1 MEITKETTIE
11 SKLEFNGTFI
21 NLKKDQ
27 VQLNNGE
34 KHYREVVVH
43 PGGVAV
49 VAITDKDKIILVKQ
63 WRYAV
68 NDELIELPA
77 GKLEENEDPFFAI
90 KRELQEETGFIANNW
105 ESLGF
110 IYTAPG
116 FCNEKLYLYKAT
128 NLTFVGTNFDEGE
141 VIQTFKFSFKEVEE
155 LIKEGK
161 ILDAKTLV
169 GLNKVMSQSSIYS
182 GATILPLKYFS
193 DY

>member
-1 MEITKETTIE
+1 MKITKETTIK
-11 SKLEFNGTFI
+11 SKLEFNGAFI

-27 VQLNNGE
+27 VQLSNGE
-34 KHYREVVVH
+34 KHYREVVIH

-49 VAITDKDKIILVKQ
+49 VAITDEDKIILVRQ

-77 GKLEENEDPFFAI
+77 GKLEENEDPFVAI
-90 KRELQEETGFIANNW
+90 KRELQEETGFIAKNW
-105 ESLGF
+105 YSLGF

-116 FCNEKLYLYKAT
+116 FCNERLYLYKAT
-128 NLTFVGTNFDEGE
+128 DLTFIGTNFDEGE
-141 VIQTFKFSFKEVEE
+141 VIQTLEFSFEEVDE

-169 GLNKVMSQSSIYS
+169 GLNKVMNQFSFYS
-182 GATILPLKYFS
+182 GATL
-193 DY
+193 

>member
-1 MEITKETTIE
+1 MEITRETKIE
-11 SKLEFNGTFI
+11 SKLEFNGAFI

-27 VQLNNGE
+27 VQLSNGE

-49 VAITDKDKIILVKQ
+49 VAITDEDKIVMVRQ

-68 NDELIELPA
+68 DDELIELPA
-77 GKLEENEDPFFAI
+77 GKLEENEDPFIAI
-90 KRELQEETGFIANNW
+90 KRELQEETGFVSNNW

-110 IYTAPG
+110 IYSAPG

-128 NLTFVGTNFDEGE
+128 DLTFVGTNFDEGE
-141 VIQTFKFSFKEVEE
+141 VIQTLEFSFEEVEK

-169 GLNKVMSQSSIYS
+169 GLSKVMSQTPGYS
-182 GATILPLKYFS
+182 ATAVK
-193 DY
+193 